1 MGQEFVINSADIEA
15 KINQLLPSQAG
26 FGAGVDFSAS
36 TTVIPIVDLTETAEG
51 SSLRADLQ
59 AALSH
64 DSTTTFSITNATN
77 TVITN
82 TTGYWR
88 VFGSMGMANANS
100 SAIFSEINIYDGSTS
115 KAVLKNNNSINNDT
129 NGIITYDFIV
139 KLAAGDSLRGTAN
152 DGQQSLKGV
161 VRQLA
166 DISGNL
172 VNP

>member
-1 MGQEFVINSADIEA
+1 
-15 KINQLLPSQAG
+15 
-26 FGAGVDFSAS
+26 
-36 TTVIPIVDLTETAEG
+36 
-51 SSLRADLQ
+51 
-59 AALSH
+59 
-64 DSTTTFSITNATN
+64 
-77 TVITN
+77 
-82 TTGYWR
+82 
-88 VFGSMGMANANS
+88 MGMANANS

>member
-1 MGQEFVINSADIEA
+1 MAEEFTIKSTSLED
-15 KINQLLPSQAG
+15 KIKELLPSQAN
-26 FGAGVDFSAS
+26 FGAGQDLSAS
-36 TTVIPIVDLTETAEG
+36 SMIIPIVDLTESAEG
-51 SSLRADLQ
+51 SSLRVDLQ
-59 AALSH
+59 SALSH

-88 VFGSMGMANANS
+88 VFGSMGIANANS
-100 SAIFSEINIYDGSTS
+100 SAIFSEINVYDGSTS
-115 KAVLKNNNSINNDT
+115 KLLLKNNNSINNDT
-129 NGIITYDFIV
+129 NGIITFDFIC
-139 KLAAGDSLRGTAN
+139 KLSAGDSLRGTAN

-166 DISGNL
+166 DINGTL

>member
-1 MGQEFVINSADIEA
+1 MAEEFTIKSNLLEDKVKE
-15 KINQLLPSQAG
+15 LLPSQAG
-26 FGAGVDFSAS
+26 FGAGFDLSAS
-36 TTVIPIVDLTETAEG
+36 SMIIPIVDLTESAEG
-51 SSLRADLQ
+51 STLRVDLQ
-59 AALSH
+59 SALSH
-64 DSTTTFSITNATN
+64 DTVTTFSITNATN

-100 SAIFSEINIYDGSTS
+100 STIFSEINVYDGSTS
-115 KAVLKNNNSINNDT
+115 KLLLKNNNSINNNT
-129 NGIITYDFIV
+129 NGIISFDFIV

-166 DISGNL
+166 DINGTL